1 MKNLTDTHA
10 HLFYPDYADDID
22 EVISRAIEAG
32 VEKIVVPATDLASSA
47 KVVEL
52 TKKYD
57 VIYGTV
63 GVHPLDSKEWR
74 KEWIPL
80 LEETVKN
87 NQKIVAIGEIGLD
100 YYYDYSPK
108 SKQMEAFRDQLD
120 LAIKLDLPVVIHN
133 RDSDYD
139 MMEIIREYTPKG
151 LRAQF
156 HCFNAPLEHA
166 LEFVR
171 MGHMISFTGN
181 ITFKKAEDIR
191 KIAARVHPEHLL
203 LETDSPFMTPVPH
216 RGKRNEPANVL
227 FVAEELAKHHH
238 LTVDDIARITAFNA
252 WRFFKIGDPP
262 AVSHVY
268 PIGTALYVNV
278 TNRCNAD
285 CVFCGR
291 IDFPFI
297 AGYNLGMDKNDEPDV
312 QQYINAI
319 GVPVKYSEI
328 VFCGYGE
335 PTIRW
340 DVIKTVA
347 GFVKENGGKT
357 RINTNGH
364 GNVINHRDITP
375 EMKGLIDTVSISLNS
390 TDAKSYAELMRV
402 DEKMYYEMLEFARK
416 AKEFVPNVVMSV
428 VGIPE
433 VDIEKART
441 IAEDQVGVS
450 FRVRTYF

>member
-22 EVISRAIEAG
+22 EVIARAIEAG
-32 VEKIVVPATDLASSA
+32 VEKIIVPATDLASSA

-57 VIYGTV
+57 IVYGTV
-63 GVHPLDSKEWR
+63 GVHPLDSKEWM

-87 NQKIVAIGEIGLD
+87 NDKIVAIGEIGLD

-108 SKQMEAFRDQLD
+108 SKQMEAFRDQIE

-133 RDSDYD
+133 RDSDDD

-181 ITFKKAEDIR
+181 ITFKKLEYLR
-191 KIAARVHPEHLL
+191 KLAARIHPEHLL

-216 RGKRNEPANVL
+216 RGKRNEPANVK
-227 FVAEELAKHHH
+227 FVAEELAKQHH

-252 WRFFKIGDPP
+252 WRFFKIGNPP
-262 AVSHVY
+262 EVSHVY
-268 PIGTALYVNV
+268 QIGTSLYVNV

-291 IDFPFI
+291 KDFPFI
-297 AGYNLGMDKNDEPDV
+297 AGYNLGMEKSEEPTV
-312 QQYINAI
+312 EEYLEKI
-319 GVPVKYSEI
+319 GDPTRYSDI

-340 DVIKTVA
+340 DV
-347 GFVKENGGKT
+347 VKEVAARVKGLGGKT

-375 EMKGLIDTVSISLNS
+375 EMKGLIDTVSISLNT

-402 DEKMYYEMLEFARK
+402 DEKMYGEMLDFARK
-416 AKEFVPNVVMSV
+416 AKEFVPNVVLSV

>member
-32 VEKIVVPATDLASSA
+32 VEKIIVPATDLASSA

-63 GVHPLDSKEWR
+63 GVHPLDSKEWT

-120 LAIKLDLPVVIHN
+120 LAIKLGLPVVIHN

-402 DEKMYYEMLEFARK
+402 DEKMYDEMLEFARK

>member
-32 VEKIVVPATDLASSA
+32 VEKIIVPATDLASSA
-47 KVVEL
+47 KVIEL

-63 GVHPLDSKEWR
+63 GVHPLDSKEWT

-319 GVPVKYSEI
+319 GTPLKYSEI

-402 DEKMYYEMLEFARK
+402 DEKMYDEMLDFARK